1 MGVTA
6 RNNKGFSL
14 IELMVAVVIIAVAM
28 LALSSVMINAI
39 TVNLGND
46 LRNTAMRLTQ
56 QTAETLLALPVESIN
71 SCGLTPDKN
80 ASNYIAAY
88 TYDNANTCLGIPEEY
103 KKYPNPVQSVKGFQ
117 QPFNIAWSVTALSS
131 DLRQITI
138 SVSYSHRD
146 ENHIHNA
153 VVYKHRTL

>member
-1 MGVTA
+1 MGATV

-14 IELMVAVVIIAVAM
+14 IELMVAVVIIAVSM

-56 QTAETLLALPVESIN
+56 QTAETLLALPIESIS

-80 ASNYIAAY
+80 ASNYNAAY
-88 TYDNANTCLGIPEEY
+88 TYDNANICLGNPEEY
-103 KKYPNPVQSVKGFQ
+103 KNYPDPVQSIKGFQ
-117 QPFNIAWSVTALSS
+117 QPFNIAWGVTALSS

-138 SVSYSHRD
+138 SVSYRHRD
-146 ENHIHNA
+146 EDHINNA

>member
-1 MGVTA
+1 MGATV

-46 LRNTAMRLTQ
+46 LRNTSLRLTQ
-56 QTAETLLALPVESIN
+56 QTAEALLALPIESIS

-80 ASNYIAAY
+80 ASNYSAAY
-88 TYDNANTCLGIPEEY
+88 TYDNANKCLGNTEEY
-103 KKYPNPVQSVKGFQ
+103 KNYPDPVQSIKGFQ
-117 QPFNIAWSVTALSS
+117 QPFNIAWSVTALSN

-138 SVSYSHRD
+138 SVSYRHRNED
-146 ENHIHNA
+146 HLNNA
-153 VVYKHRTL
+153 VVYKHRNP

>member
-1 MGVTA
+1 MGATV

-28 LALSSVMINAI
+28 LALSSVMINVI

-46 LRNTAMRLTQ
+46 LRNTAVRLAQ
-56 QTAETLLALPVESIN
+56 QTAGALLALPIESIN

-80 ASNYIAAY
+80 AANYNPAY
-88 TYDNANTCLGIPEEY
+88 TYDNANACLGISEEY
-103 KKYPNPVQSVKGFQ
+103 KNYLNPVQSIKGFK
-117 QPFNIAWSVTALSS
+117 QPFNIVWSATALSS

-138 SVSYSHRD
+138 SVSYRHRD
-146 ENHIHNA
+146 EDHVNNA
-153 VVYKHRTL
+153 VVYKHRKP

>member
-1 MGVTA
+1 MGATA

-14 IELMVAVVIIAVAM
+14 IELIVALVIIAVAM

-56 QTAETLLALPVESIN
+56 QTAETLLALPIESVN
-71 SCGLTPDKN
+71 SCGLTPEKN
-80 ASNYIAAY
+80 ASNYKAAY
-88 TYDNANTCLGIPEEY
+88 TYDNANTCLGIPGEY
-103 KKYPNPVQSVKGFQ
+103 KIYPNPVQSIKGFQ

-138 SVSYSHRD
+138 SVSYRHRD
-146 ENHIHNA
+146 ENHVHNA
-153 VVYKHRTL
+153 VVYKHKTL